1 MTAHKN
7 RIIYEVKV
15 FETDDHLN
23 VINSMG
29 GCNSTEHV
37 DPKLPSRAPGVRIGK
52 KDDKFSLETSFEN
65 KEKISKVYNIE
76 LQPLGSGA
84 FGEVRK
90 AVHKSS
96 GDVRAIKM
104 IYKTQV
110 SSIEQ
115 KKIMKEIEILE
126 KMDHPNIIKIYE
138 YFQDSKYIYIVME
151 CVSGGELFTKI
162 QELKKFSEATAAQIF
177 HQLIITLNYLH
188 SQGVVHRD
196 IKPENIMLD
205 ENGNMKLIDFGSARD
220 FEPGLKLKSLHGT
233 PYYVAPEVI
242 NSGYDEKCDIWSSGV
257 ILYILLTGIPPFNG
271 FTDEEIMKATREGKV
286 NMNIP
291 QLKSVSDSAK
301 DLIVKMLTKNYKER
315 PSAKDLIDHPW
326 FKVAPH
332 ENNAPISPSV
342 LKNISKF
349 ESKNQL
355 QRAIYFFM
363 INNVVSKADKQ
374 ELTEVFNKLDKNMDG
389 VISRQ
394 ELEDAFQKIDIPG
407 ISSSD
412 IDNLIKNIDSDH
424 SDSIN
429 YTEFLGAALDRTKA
443 INKERI
449 RKVFEMFDS
458 DGNGK
463 ISPSEFKQI
472 FKGAAGV
479 DETMWQNMINEVDK
493 DGNSEID
500 FDEFEA
506 MLMKM
511 AKD

>member
-1 MTAHKN
+1 
-7 RIIYEVKV
+7 
-15 FETDDHLN
+15 
-23 VINSMG
+23 MG

-37 DPKLPSRAPGVRIGK
+37 DEKLPSRAQGVHIGK
-52 KDDKFSLETSFEN
+52 KEDNFSLETSFEN
-65 KEKISKVYNIE
+65 KERISKFYNIAM
-76 LQPLGSGA
+76 QPLGSGA

-90 AVHKSS
+90 AVHISS
-96 GDVRAIKM
+96 GDVRAVKL

-110 SSIEQ
+110 SAIEQ
-115 KKIMKEIEILE
+115 KKIMKEIEILQRL
-126 KMDHPNIIKIYE
+126 DHPNIVKIYE

-151 CVSGGELFTKI
+151 CVTGGELFSKI
-162 QELKKFSEATAAQIF
+162 QELKRFSEATAAQIF
-177 HQLIITLNYLH
+177 HQVIITLNYLH

-205 ENGNMKLIDFGSARD
+205 EKGNAKLIDFGSARD

-242 NSGYDEKCDIWSSGV
+242 NSGYNEKCDIWSSGV

-271 FTDEEIMKATREGKV
+271 FSDEAIMKASKEGKV

-301 DLIVKMLTKNYKER
+301 DLILKMLTKNYKDR

-326 FKVAPH
+326 FKVAPQ
-332 ENNAPISPSV
+332 ENDEPICPSV

-349 ESKNQL
+349 EAKNQL

-374 ELTEVFNKLDKNMDG
+374 ELTEVFNKMDKNKDG
-389 VISRQ
+389 VISRKELQ
-394 ELEDAFQKIDIPG
+394 EVFQKVDIPG
-407 ISSSD
+407 MNFSD
-412 IDNLIKNIDSDH
+412 IDVLIKNLDSNH
-424 SDSIN
+424 SDTIN

-449 RKVFEMFDS
+449 RKVFGMFDH
-458 DGNGK
+458 DENGK

-479 DETMWQNMINEVDK
+479 DETMWKNMINEVDK